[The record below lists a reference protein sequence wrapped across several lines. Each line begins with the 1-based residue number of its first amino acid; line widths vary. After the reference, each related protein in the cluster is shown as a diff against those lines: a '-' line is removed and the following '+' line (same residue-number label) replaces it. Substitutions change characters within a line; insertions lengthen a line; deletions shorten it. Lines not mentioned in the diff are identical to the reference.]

1 MPGITFSALS
11 ERGLSPLNDDAY
23 CAEQIGRYFVCAV
36 ADGVAGHPDGGLA
49 SRTAIDTF
57 AKTIRETQGSAREIL
72 MTAVRK
78 ADAAVSALSEK
89 TPKREPLATTLVA
102 CLIDDKGTCTA
113 IDIPGNVFVIG
124 AKSVRTAAEAGR
136 SHNPPGLGDPKHA
149 SPLQPDLSEMVAH
162 VLGAPYRLKDSDFTE
177 FVLGTDYLLLG
188 SDGLTSVL
196 TAETIASLVRVSAGN
211 LEVACEKLVQE
222 ATRADSESTITVVL
236 VHG

>member
-11 ERGLSPLNDDAY
+11 ERGLSPRNDDAY
-23 CAEQIGRYFVCAV
+23 CAKQIGQFFVCAV
-36 ADGVAGHPDGGLA
+36 ADGVAGHPDGDLA
-49 SRTAIDTF
+49 SRIAMDTF
-57 AKTIRETQGSAREIL
+57 TKTIRETQGSAREIL

-78 ADAAVSALSEK
+78 ADAAVGALPEK
-89 TPKREPLATTLVA
+89 TLKHASLATTLVA

-113 IDIPGNVFVIG
+113 LDILGNAFVIG
-124 AKSVRTAAEAGR
+124 AKSVRTVAEAGR
-136 SHNPPGLGDPKHA
+136 SHNLPGPGGPKHA

-177 FVLGTDYLLLG
+177 FVVGNDYLLLG
-188 SDGLTSVL
+188 SDGLTGVL

-222 ATRADSESTITVVL
+222 ATLAGSESTITVVL
-236 VHG
+236 VRG